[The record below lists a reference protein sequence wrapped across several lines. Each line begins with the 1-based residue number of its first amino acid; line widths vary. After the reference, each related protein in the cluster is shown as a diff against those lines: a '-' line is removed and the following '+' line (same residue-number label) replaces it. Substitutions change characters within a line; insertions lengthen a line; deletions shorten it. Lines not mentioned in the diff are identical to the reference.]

1 MGNRLAMLLSW
12 SVAEGDEKA
21 KLRDML
27 LTNPNDPELIDRRR
41 IMDEE
46 VLFSD
51 VLQANVEDRVN
62 LLRQYF
68 SNVINNYYNITSQAN
83 AISMIRE
90 VLETVPD
97 SYVGKAELT
106 KDITDY
112 YKNTIVESLR
122 PTFAERASSLFAN
135 NQDFVDNVDKD
146 IQNLVIKEV
155 VPLIESMQNVDQYLE
170 FLQQG
175 TPSDPTKLNM
185 NHITAQSEFSD
196 LLNES
201 LRIPNEAK
209 DKILEAIDIMVAC
222 K

>member
-1 MGNRLAMLLSW
+1 
-12 SVAEGDEKA
+12 
-21 KLRDML
+21 
-27 LTNPNDPELIDRRR
+27 
-41 IMDEE
+41 
-46 VLFSD
+46 
-51 VLQANVEDRVN
+51 
-62 LLRQYF
+62 
-68 SNVINNYYNITSQAN
+68 
-83 AISMIRE
+83 MIRE